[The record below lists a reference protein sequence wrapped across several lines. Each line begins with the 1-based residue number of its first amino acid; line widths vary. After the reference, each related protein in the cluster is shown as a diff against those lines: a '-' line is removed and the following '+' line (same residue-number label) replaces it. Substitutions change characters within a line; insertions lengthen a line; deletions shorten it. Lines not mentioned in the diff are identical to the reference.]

1 MPKTKAPWWMYVVAC
16 SYTAYV
22 CAAVYLAFWGP
33 EWVGINAIQDRDR
46 VLIKAIL
53 NDSPASRA
61 GLQSGDQIVAGAG
74 HSVRSAADWYAIT
87 FNLKALDN
95 LHIELVSNGV
105 RLQRTLVVPRLTWRS
120 PHAIAAYGFALIQI
134 AYLVIALVI
143 AFARPFNLHAR
154 LGALFLAS
162 AVTPMVFAYGLGVVF
177 RELPG
182 PLQALLWVQAVVGRF
197 AMAALCVFCATFPKP
212 LFRARWAWSLYLA
225 PIIALAPLEILHVWR
240 SVYMPDQPTGAPAW
254 MITVIR
260 TYYLI
265 YVPAG
270 LTTLLMNYRRLGD
283 ATERRRIRVLVLGFA
298 AVALITVP
306 LMLGSPLVPRWFPA
320 PFLLGGWAIVSALA
334 LPASFAYAILRHR
347 LFDIKVIIRQGLQY
361 AIAQNA
367 LLLVSPTLLAILVA
381 DVLLRRDE
389 PLALILR
396 ERGWIYVSLAALAAW
411 LHIHRKQWLRAL
423 DRQFFR
429 EQYNAQQVLSA
440 TVREVRAGRS
450 VEEIAPRII
459 SQIEWALHPISA
471 GIFCLYTGEPAYRLV
486 AASEMSAA
494 AVLPAA
500 ARLGRVLEAIGKPL
514 DIGDPRSSLRSSL
527 PESEIEFLRDTN
539 LEWLFPVSSSAEAC
553 IAFVGMGPKRSEQ
566 PYARED
572 IELLQ
577 SVADSLGLLFQRAQ
591 LGAQQESC
599 LECPACGC
607 CYESDVARCVAD
619 AEPLTRGSMPRLIQD
634 RFRLER
640 RIGRGGMGIVYEARD
655 LELDRPVAIKVLG
668 DRRMGD
674 ASAVSRFRR
683 EARVLASF
691 QHPNVV
697 TIFDAGCVANG
708 RGFLVMELLRGV
720 TLRQEL
726 AARGPLQLCLI
737 SEILRGICSAVE
749 AAHKRSIVHRDLK
762 PENVFLT
769 EQQGGSVPKVLDFG
783 LAALIDPNAST
794 LTVAGVT
801 CAGALVGT
809 PGYIAPERL
818 HGRRG
823 GEAGDIWCIAVI
835 AYEMLTGRHAF
846 AGVNRCFTPIAEYI
860 PNAPA
865 EWQNFFV
872 RALAD
877 QPEDRPP
884 SPQILFSEFLAAF
897 RMGADAVLPH

>member
-1 MPKTKAPWWMYVVAC
+1 MPQKKAPWWMYIVAC

-46 VLIKAIL
+46 VLIKAVL
-53 NDSPASRA
+53 SDSPASRA

-74 HSVRSAADWYAIT
+74 HSVLSAADWYAIS
-87 FNLKALDN
+87 FNVRAFDHLPVD
-95 LHIELVSNGV
+95 LVRNGE
-105 RLQRTLVVPRLTWRS
+105 RLQRTLVVPQLTWRS
-120 PHAIAAYGFALIQI
+120 PHATAAYGFALIQI
-134 AYLVIALVI
+134 AYLTIALVI

-162 AVTPMVFAYGLGVVF
+162 AVTPMVFANGFGVVF

-182 PLQALLWVQAVVGRF
+182 PIQALLWVQAVVGRF
-197 AMAALCVFCATFPKP
+197 AMAALCVFCAIFPKP
-212 LFRARWAWSLYLA
+212 LFRARWAWSFYLA
-225 PIIALAPLEILHVWR
+225 PIIALAPFEILHVWR
-240 SVYMPDQPTGAPAW
+240 SVYVPHQPTGAPVW
-254 MITVIR
+254 MITVIH
-260 TYYLI
+260 TYYLT

-270 LTTLLMNYRRLGD
+270 LIMLLLNYRRLED
-283 ATERRRIRVLVLGFA
+283 PTERRRIRVLVLGFA
-298 AVALITVP
+298 TVAFITIP
-306 LMLGSPLVPRWFPA
+306 LMFASPFAPRWFPA
-320 PFLLGGWAIVSALA
+320 PFLLHGLALVSALA

-347 LFDIKVIIRQGLQY
+347 LFDIRVIIRQGLQY
-361 AIAQNA
+361 AIAQNV
-367 LLLVSPTLLAILVA
+367 LLLVSPALLAVLVA
-381 DVLLRRDE
+381 DILLRGDE

-396 ERGWIYVSLAALAAW
+396 QRGSIYASLALLGLW
-411 LHIHRKQWLRAL
+411 LHVRRKQWLRAL
-423 DRQFFR
+423 DRRFFR

-440 TVREVRAGRS
+440 TVREVRVGRS

-459 SQIEWALHPISA
+459 SQIECALHPISA
-471 GIFCLYTGEPAYRLV
+471 GIFCLYTGEPAYRLL
-486 AASEMSAA
+486 AASEMQASF
-494 AVLPAA
+494 LPAA
-500 ARLGRVLEAIGKPL
+500 ARLWRVLEAIGKPL
-514 DIGDPRSSLRSSL
+514 DIGNPRSSLRSSL
-527 PESEIEFLRDTN
+527 PDCEIAFLRDAN
-539 LEWLFPVSSSAEAC
+539 VEWLFPVSASAEGC
-553 IAFVGMGPKRSEQ
+553 SAFLGMGPKRSGQ
-566 PYARED
+566 PYTRED

-577 SVADSLGLLFQRAQ
+577 SVADSLGLVFQRAQ
-591 LGAQQESC
+591 PGVPEESC

-619 AEPLTRGSMPRLIQD
+619 AEPLTRGCMPRLIQD

-640 RIGRGGMGIVYEARD
+640 RIGQGGMGVVYEARD
-655 LELDRPVAIKVLG
+655 LVLERQVAIKVLG
-668 DRRMGD
+668 DRRMSD
-674 ASAVSRFRR
+674 ASAMSRFRR

-726 AARGPLQLCLI
+726 ATKGPFRLCRI

-749 AAHKRSIVHRDLK
+749 TAHYRSIVHRDLK
-762 PENVFLT
+762 PENVFLA
-769 EQQGGSVPKVLDFG
+769 EQEGGTVPKVLDFG

-794 LTVAGVT
+794 LTVVGAT
-801 CAGALVGT
+801 RAGALVGT

-818 HGRRG
+818 HGQRG

-846 AGVNRCFTPIAEYI
+846 AGDNRCFTPITEYI
-860 PNAPA
+860 PNAPT

-872 RALAD
+872 RALAE
-877 QPEDRPP
+877 QPEERPH

-897 RMGADAVLPH
+897 RIAADAALPH